1 LIQEN
6 FNTYPSQMEKRLD
19 SDKIWNLLYNEDGTP
34 TDFHSLE
41 SEDVH
46 LYRYSQVHQVLILA
60 TYNEVEE
67 LMKVYRITLDTS
79 NVTLLYSQAAP
90 EWRFRWVYLALSTDG
105 QMVAAAIRSG
115 SDYVGGGTKYLV
127 WEENELRFQDEDPEM
142 KLRYSDQNETHQFF
156 AAMHPDNQHSFYWM
170 YGTQTLK
177 VVHLKSGAVLKKKQ
191 FPSVY
196 AMGISE
202 KGDQLLL
209 SVQNGTFMSYNLPDL
224 EAEFSLDHEIGYD
237 WWGPMGLGI
246 NAAGDVAICF
256 EGKDR
261 TGYFDM
267 NYQVADRD
275 SHLVMWQKD
284 AKGRWQTVDAFHFR
298 KGTFDIDAG
307 DPFAIKSIG
316 PNIYFAGLVD
326 SKNIFWMEFPSK
338 KHLLIEAGLGYGDKV
353 HFSADGSEIWVGN
366 SIHNLRGFE
375 VPVSP
380 VTDRAEVMKLHY
392 PRKKAQKPFP
402 QEDWRTFWDPT
413 NGCLNLSGSSIRD
426 LNFLAE
432 LPDLVTLILDDCD
445 VLDLPD
451 LSGFQNLRKLC
462 LNKSLIQDFEPVR
475 QLPQLEELSLQEN
488 AIANIDWL
496 SEMVGLKKLD
506 LAFSSVLDIGPLAH
520 LRNLEWLSLEKT
532 KIQDI
537 SALRGLPIRHL
548 DLTMSKVA
556 DLEPIFTNSCLETLL
571 GNHIRL
577 AEFRP
582 SPKWKAL
589 KHLSIHGASV
599 DGKLL
604 ESLPSLEWLD
614 ISRTDLQDFSFLKKL
629 NGLKGLGLEY
639 TAFANLQ
646 DISHLN
652 SLEYLNIR
660 DTAPYNGLEL
670 LAEMPLKDLRL
681 FGKQFADLRP
691 IGELSTLQRL
701 DIVIDRFVDFGPMV
715 QRLTNLERL
724 FIAGS
729 GMDGCQGSIDFLRP
743 LQKLKWLDLN
753 MGNVDDMA
761 PLASLTALEHLNV
774 SVDAVTKYCS
784 LSPLVALK
792 YLRWRGGYTIGKSI
806 PDIFTG
812 LTNLESFEGSLAA
825 FGNDD
830 FLASWTNLK
839 QLKLDMFRGT
849 RLDFLKYMPKI
860 QSLELSNAMRCDSLA
875 DLQHTPDLRHF
886 SLGNWADPEP
896 LFRMERLRT
905 LSLSFSNFPLKALS
919 RLKALR
925 SLSIDGESHSNLKRL
940 PDLPSL
946 TDFSI
951 HDYGGKDLSA
961 LENLTRLRTLSI
973 AKCKLDVF
981 PNLQRLTC
989 LEKVELQ
996 GVTLTE
1002 TAGLASMVNLQELTV
1017 QYPHFT
1023 SFDWLSSLPILRY
1036 FSLSIISHRQEKA
1049 DAVNIDSLFQ
1059 LKHLQNLSLHCG
1071 LLAVIPTWEF
1081 LQNVEYAWL
1090 ELPNLVSVPA
1100 EHVSLPMMRELH
1112 WQSQQSI
1119 DFSFLGSFTGLRKLD
1134 IQNPFLTDLSL
1145 LSKLDGLRELDISRT
1160 GVKTL
1165 TPLAGRKRLRQL
1177 EFSQTKVRDLEALAD
1192 MPGLEDIRFEGV
1204 PVPSYA
1210 PLQNL
1215 QHLEWISGDLPADKD
1230 LKYLAGKANLSTLML
1245 HKGKISTLE
1254 PLFPMIENN
1263 QLDKLYM
1270 LDTEVEQLPKGLKFD
1285 RYDFV
1290 KNYKE
1295 FIQKKRKKK

>member
-1 LIQEN
+1 
-6 FNTYPSQMEKRLD
+6 MEKRLD
-19 SDKIWNLLYNEDGTP
+19 SDKIWNLLYNEEGTP

-46 LYRYSQVHQVLILA
+46 LFRYSQAHQVLILA

-67 LMKVYRITLDTS
+67 LMKVYRIALDTS
-79 NVTLLYSQAAP
+79 NVTLLYAQTAP
-90 EWRFRWVYLALSTDG
+90 EWRFRWIYLALSTDG

-127 WEENELRFQDEDPEM
+127 WEQNELRFQDEDPEI
-142 KLRYSDQNETHQFF
+142 KLRYSDHNATHQFF
-156 AAMHPDNQHSFYWM
+156 AVMHPDNQHAFYWM

-177 VVHLKSGAVLKKKQ
+177 VIHLKSGAVVKKKQ

-209 SVQNGTFMSYNLPDL
+209 SVQNGTFMSYTLPDL
-224 EAEFSLDHEIGYD
+224 EAVFSLDHEIGYD

-256 EGKDR
+256 DGKDR
-261 TGYFDM
+261 TGYMDI
-267 NYQVADRD
+267 NHQVSDRD

-298 KGTFDIDAG
+298 KGTYDIDAG

-338 KHLLIEAGLGYGDKV
+338 KDLLIEAGLGYGDKV
-353 HFSADGSEIWVGN
+353 HFSEDGSEVWVGN

-375 VPVSP
+375 VPLSP
-380 VTDRAEVMKLHY
+380 VTERAAVMELHY
-392 PRKKAQKPFP
+392 PRKKTHQAFP

-426 LNFLAE
+426 LGFLAE
-432 LPDLVTLILDDCD
+432 LPDLVILILDDSD

-451 LSGFQNLRKLC
+451 LSGFQKLRKLG
-462 LNKSLIQDFEPVR
+462 LNKSLIQNFAPLA
-475 QLPQLEELSLQEN
+475 QLTQLEELSLQGN
-488 AIANIDWL
+488 AITDVEWL
-496 SEMVGLKKLD
+496 QGMTGLKKLD
-506 LAFSSVLDIGPLAH
+506 LAFSSVLDIRPLAH
-520 LRNLEWLSLEKT
+520 LSNLEWLSLEKT
-532 KIQDI
+532 RINDL

-548 DLTMSKVA
+548 DLNMSKVA
-556 DLEPIFTNSCLETLL
+556 DLEPIFESVSLETLL
-571 GNHIRL
+571 ANHIRL

-582 SPKWKAL
+582 SKDWKAL
-589 KHLSIHGASV
+589 RHLSIHGASV
-599 DGKLL
+599 DGKFL
-604 ESLPSLEWLD
+604 ESLPTLEWLD
-614 ISRTDLQDFSFLKKL
+614 ISRTDLQDFSFLRQL

-646 DISHLN
+646 DISHLK

-660 DTAPYNGLEL
+660 DTAPNNGLEL
-670 LAEMPLKDLRL
+670 LAGMPLKDLRL
-681 FGKQFADLRP
+681 FGKRFADLSP
-691 IGELSTLQRL
+691 LGELNTLQRL

-724 FIAGS
+724 LIAGA
-729 GMDGCQGSIDFLRP
+729 GGEGCFGSIDFLCP

-774 SVDAVTKYCS
+774 SVDAVTNYCS
-784 LSPLVALK
+784 LSPLVNLK

-849 RLDFLKYMPKI
+849 RLDFLKCMPKI
-860 QSLELSNAMRCDSLA
+860 RSLELSNAMRCDSLA

-896 LFRMERLRT
+896 LFRMERLRS
-905 LSLSFSNFPLKALS
+905 LSLSFSNFPLKDLR

-925 SLSIDGESHSNLKRL
+925 SLSIDGESHSDLKRL
-940 PDLPSL
+940 PELPSL

-961 LENLTRLRTLSI
+961 LENLTRLRTLKI
-973 AKCKLDVF
+973 GKCKLDVF

-989 LEKVELQ
+989 LEKVEMQ
-996 GVTLTE
+996 EVTVKDTS
-1002 TAGLASMVNLQELTV
+1002 GLALLKNLQELTL

-1023 SFDWLSSLPILRY
+1023 SFDWLAGLQNLRN
-1036 FSLSIISHRQEKA
+1036 FRLTIISHRSEKG
-1049 DAVNIDSLFQ
+1049 DAENINGLFQ

-1071 LLAVIPTWEF
+1071 LFAVIPSWEF

-1100 EHVSLPMMRELH
+1100 EQVSLPMMRELH
-1112 WQSQQSI
+1112 WQSQQPI
-1119 DFSFLGSFTGLRKLD
+1119 DFSFLGSFSGLQKLD
-1134 IQNPFLTDLSL
+1134 IQNPYFTDLRL

-1165 TPLAGRKRLRQL
+1165 TPLAGRRRLRQL

-1192 MPGLEDIRFEGV
+1192 MPGLDDIRFEGV

-1215 QHLEWISGDLPADKD
+1215 QYLEWISGDLPADKD
-1230 LKYLAGKANLSTLML
+1230 LKYLVGKANLSTLML
-1245 HKGKISTLE
+1245 QKGKISTLE

-1263 QLDKLYM
+1263 QLSHLSM
-1270 LDTEVEQLPKGLKFD
+1270 LDAEVEQLPKGLKFD
-1285 RYDFV
+1285 RYDFM

-1295 FIQKKRKKK
+1295 FLEKKLKKK

>member
-1 LIQEN
+1 
-6 FNTYPSQMEKRLD
+6 MEKRLD

-34 TDFHSLE
+34 TDFQSLE

-46 LYRYSQVHQVLILA
+46 LFRYSQAHQVLILA

-67 LMKVYRITLDTS
+67 LMKVYRIALDTS
-79 NVTLLYSQAAP
+79 NVTLLYSQVAR
-90 EWRFRWVYLALSTDG
+90 EWRFRWVYLELSTDG
-105 QMVAAAIRSG
+105 QIVAAAIRSG
-115 SDYVGGGTKYLV
+115 TYVGGGTKYLV
-127 WEENELRFQDEDPEM
+127 WEQNELRFQDENPEM
-142 KLRYSDQNETHQFF
+142 KLRYSDHNETHQFF
-156 AAMHPDNQHSFYWM
+156 ATMHPDNQHAFYWM

-177 VVHLKSGAVLKKKQ
+177 VIHLKSGKVVKKKQ

-209 SVQNGTFMSYNLPDL
+209 SVQNGTFMSYRLPDL
-224 EAEFSLDHEIGYD
+224 EADLGLDHEIGYD

-267 NYQVADRD
+267 NHQVADRD

-284 AKGRWQTVDAFHFR
+284 SKGKWQTEDAFHFR
-298 KGTFDIDAG
+298 KGTYDIDA
-307 DPFAIKSIG
+307 DCAFAIKSIG

-326 SKNIFWMEFPSK
+326 EKNIFWMELPSK
-338 KHLLIEAGLGYGDKV
+338 RHLLIEAGLGYGDKL
-353 HFSADGSEIWVGN
+353 HFSEDGSEVWVGN
-366 SIHNLRGFE
+366 SIYNLRGFE
-375 VPVSP
+375 VPISP
-380 VTDRAEVMKLHY
+380 VTERAEAMKLHY
-392 PRKKAQKPFP
+392 PRKKAHRPFP
-402 QEDWRTFWDPT
+402 QEDWRMFWDLIH
-413 NGCLNLSGSSIRD
+413 GCLDLSGSSISD
-426 LNFLAE
+426 LNFLTE
-432 LPDLVTLILDDCD
+432 LPDLVNLILDDSD

-451 LSGFQNLRKLC
+451 LSGFQKLRKLS
-462 LNKSLIQDFEPVR
+462 LNKSLIQNFAPLA
-475 QLPQLEELSLQEN
+475 QLRQLEELSLQGN
-488 AIANIDWL
+488 AIANVEWL
-496 SEMVGLKKLD
+496 REMAGLKKLD

-520 LRNLEWLSLEKT
+520 LPNLEWLSLEKT
-532 KIQDI
+532 RINDL

-548 DLTMSKVA
+548 DLNMSKVA
-556 DLEPIFTNSCLETLL
+556 DLEPIFESVSLETLL
-571 GNHIRL
+571 ANHIRL
-577 AEFRP
+577 AELRP
-582 SPKWKAL
+582 SKDWKAL

-614 ISRTDLQDFSFLKKL
+614 ISRTDLQDFSFLRQL

-646 DISHLN
+646 DISHLK

-660 DTAPYNGLEL
+660 DTAPYNGVEL
-670 LAEMPLKDLRL
+670 LVGMPLKDLRL
-681 FGKQFADLRP
+681 FGKQFADLSP
-691 IGELSTLQRL
+691 LGELITLQRL

-729 GMDGCQGSIDFLRP
+729 GMDGCQGSIEFLRP

-774 SVDAVTKYCS
+774 SVDAVNKYCS
-784 LSPLVALK
+784 LSPLVNLK

-812 LTNLESFEGSLAA
+812 LANLESFEGSLAA
-825 FGNDD
+825 FGKDD

-839 QLKLDMFRGT
+839 KLKLDMFRGT

-860 QSLELSNAMRCDSLA
+860 QSLELSNAMHCDSLA

-946 TDFSI
+946 TEFSI
-951 HDYGGKDLSA
+951 HDYRGKHLSA
-961 LENLTRLRTLSI
+961 LENLTRLRTLKI
-973 AKCKLDVF
+973 GKCKLNVF
-981 PNLQRLTC
+981 PDLQRLTC

-996 GVTLTE
+996 DVTLTE
-1002 TAGLASMVNLQELTV
+1002 TAGLASMVNLQELTL

-1023 SFDWLSSLPILRY
+1023 SFDWLSSLLNLRY

-1059 LKHLQNLSLHCG
+1059 LKRLQNLSLHCG
-1071 LLAVIPTWEF
+1071 LLTVIPSWEF

-1100 EHVSLPMMRELH
+1100 EQESLPTMRELH
-1112 WQSQQSI
+1112 WQSRLAI
-1119 DFSFLGSFTGLRKLD
+1119 DFTFLGSFTGLRKLD
-1134 IQNPFLTDLSL
+1134 IQNPFFTDLRL
-1145 LSKLDGLRELDISRT
+1145 LPNVDGLRDLDISRT

-1165 TPLAGRKRLRQL
+1165 TPLSGRQRLRQL
-1177 EFSQTKVRDLEALAD
+1177 EFSQTKVRDLEVLAD

-1215 QHLEWISGDLPADKD
+1215 QYLEWISGDLPADKD

-1254 PLFPMIENN
+1254 PLFQMIENN

-1295 FIQKKRKKK
+1295 FMQKERKKN